1 MVHDVDKETY
11 IFTKGYRYPNMNR
24 SLSQHVLTEEDVAN
38 ASDALFRRR
47 GYSII
52 GRLRIRSWQPDFV
65 AVKGSEVV
73 IVETKGHLGDL
84 RKAVARTAVYA
95 TDGSAAY
102 LALPSQRS
110 SNSLRG
116 LARTLGIGLIEVDV
130 DGQAKFAVKAAR
142 ADPRPVLLIR
152 ARHAA
157 RMPSEGDVRAVRSR
171 PAPLGRV
178 LRHRRIIEALLVN
191 PKRRFT
197 VRELSIQ
204 AQTPYATTWRTV
216 EELRALGALT
226 AERVGTS
233 QYLSVNEN
241 SALLRDLESIRSL
254 ELSPHRAAAREFAQ
268 RLADVPQ
275 VKKAVLFGSV
285 AEGREAAE
293 SDVDIAVVLSRKT
306 KDAMDRIDNVVSEVQ
321 ERTRMRVVPMIVT
334 PKELQ
339 SRGQLGDSL
348 RAGQVLYERP

>member
-1 MVHDVDKETY
+1 
-11 IFTKGYRYPNMNR
+11 MNTTVSKR
-24 SLSQHVLTEEDVAN
+24 VLTEEDVLSA
-38 ASDALFRRR
+38 ADALFRRR
-47 GYSII
+47 GYAII
-52 GRLRIRSWQPDFV
+52 SQLRIRSWQPDFI
-65 AVKGSEVV
+65 AVKGSEVI
-73 IVETKGHLGDL
+73 IVETKGHLGDI

-110 SNSLRG
+110 STSLRG

-130 DGQAKFAVKAAR
+130 DGRARFAVKAPR
-142 ADPRPVLLIR
+142 GDPRPALLIR
-152 ARHAA
+152 ARRAA
-157 RMPSEGDVRAVRSR
+157 GKHTEDDIRARR
-171 PAPLGRV
+171 PRAAPLGRV
-178 LRHRRIIEALLVN
+178 LRHRRIIDALFAS

-216 EELRALGALT
+216 EDLRALGALT

-241 SALLRDLESIRSL
+241 SALLGDLENIRSL

-285 AEGREAAE
+285 SEGREGAE

-306 KDAMDRIDNVVSEVQ
+306 KYATDRIYEIVSEVQ
-321 ERTRMRVVPMIVT
+321 DRSRMRVVPMIVT

-339 SRGQLGDSL
+339 SRGQLGDAL
-348 RAGQVLYERP
+348 RVGRVLYERP

>member
-1 MVHDVDKETY
+1 M
-11 IFTKGYRYPNMNR
+11 NMHVT
-24 SLSQHVLTEEDVAN
+24 QHEPTEKDVAN
-38 ASDALFRRR
+38 AADALFRGR

-52 GRLRIRSWQPDFV
+52 RQLRIRSWQPDFV
-65 AVKGSEVV
+65 AVKGNEVV

-102 LALPSQRS
+102 LALPSHRS
-110 SNSLRG
+110 STSLKG
-116 LARTLGIGLIEVDV
+116 LARRLGVGLIEVDM
-130 DGQAKFAVKAAR
+130 DGRARFAVRPER
-142 ADPRPVLLIR
+142 ANPRPALLIR
-152 ARHAA
+152 ARLAA
-157 RMPSEGDVRAVRSR
+157 RKAPEGTIRAARSR
-171 PAPLGRV
+171 AAPLGRV
-178 LRHRRIIEALLVN
+178 LRHRGIIDALLAN

-197 VRELSIQ
+197 IRELSIQ

-233 QYLSVNEN
+233 QYLSVNED
-241 SALLRDLESIRSL
+241 SALLVDLERIRSL

-268 RLADVPQ
+268 RVAGVPQ

-285 AEGREAAE
+285 AERRETAG
-293 SDVDIAVVLSRKT
+293 SDVDIAVVLSRRT
-306 KDAMDRIDNVVSEVQ
+306 KRAVDRIYDVASEVQ
-321 ERTRMRVVPMIVT
+321 DRTRMKVVPMIVT
-334 PKELQ
+334 PAELRA
-339 SRGQLGDSL
+339 RGQLGDAL